1 MKPLSTLTEK
11 ERSAISTLAFDLDDT
26 LLTHGALTLEAYTAL
41 CKLREAGFRL
51 VAITGRPANWGSVIA
66 KQWPIDGCIVE
77 NGALAFYNHA
87 GRIKL
92 WDPLTSE
99 AREAHTCRL
108 SALISKVALKF
119 EDIALADDSNGR
131 MADVAWDV
139 REFAKIP
146 DVRINALQA
155 FLLSEGAATLR
166 SSVHVHASFE
176 VCDKA
181 SGFFQF
187 AHYRWQELKET
198 LINTVAFVGDS
209 GNDAAC
215 FAAFGTTIGVANVRE
230 QLAWIPKPPRF
241 ITLRDRGAGFAEL
254 AAQLIET
261 KVQGREV

>member
-1 MKPLSTLTEK
+1 MKPLSTLTEE
-11 ERSAISTLAFDLDDT
+11 ERSGISTLAFDLDDT

-41 CKLREAGFRL
+41 CKLRESGFRL

-92 WDPLTSE
+92 WDPLAPE
-99 AREAHTCRL
+99 ARELHSQRL
-108 SALISKVALKF
+108 KALAEKVASKF
-119 EDIALADDSNGR
+119 SDIALADDSPGR
-131 MADVAWDV
+131 IADVAWDV
-139 REFAKIP
+139 REFAKISGE
-146 DVRINALQA
+146 RITALQA

-198 LINTVAFVGDS
+198 LVSTVAFVGDS

-230 QLAWIPKPPRF
+230 QLAWIPKPPRYV
-241 ITLRDRGAGFAEL
+241 TGRDRGAGFAEL
-254 AAQLIET
+254 ATHLLET
-261 KVQGREV
+261 KAQEP